1 MVMEKHMENRQTN
14 NVESLTLLEI
24 LLSRSTREKPTAA
37 VRNPVTV
44 CSAVSHP
51 LYSVIIR
58 PDLAKDLRR
67 EDEYKDD
74 DLKCIRDIYLQP
86 VLDETGNGEQQES
99 KKAEKHIHVIA
110 VSSLKDHY
118 DNYYHTKK
126 EVSHDKKRLLF
137 ELLPQRLFFPILL
150 FSPRTVH
157 MGKKNYQAIFFHPL
171 QKLSTK
177 KEMQYN
183 HQLQGETDVR
193 HGKKLH

>member
-1 MVMEKHMENRQTN
+1 MN
-14 NVESLTLLEI
+14 S
-24 LLSRSTREKPTAA
+24 LSRSTREKPTVA

-74 DLKCIRDIYLQP
+74 DLKCIRDIYPQP

-137 ELLPQRLFFPILL
+137 EFLPQRLFFPILL

-157 MGKKNYQAIFFHPL
+157 MEKKPIRQYFPSPAEAIN
-171 QKLSTK
+171 
-177 KEMQYN
+177 KEGN
-183 HQLQGETDVR
+183 AI
-193 HGKKLH
+193 

>member
-14 NVESLTLLEI
+14 NGESLTLLEL

-74 DLKCIRDIYLQP
+74 VLKCVRDTYLQP

-99 KKAEKHIHVIA
+99 KKAEEHVHVIA
-110 VSSLKDHY
+110 VASLKDHY

-137 ELLPQRLFFPILL
+137 EFLPQRLFFPILL
-150 FSPRTVH
+150 FSSRPVH
-157 MGKKNYQAIFFHPL
+157 MGKNNLSGDIFPSPAEAIN
-171 QKLSTK
+171 
-177 KEMQYN
+177 KEGN
-183 HQLQGETDVR
+183 AI
-193 HGKKLH
+193 